1 MVLLNENAREY
12 MKKYEWEHI
21 VLNIEEIT
29 S

>member
-1 MVLLNENAREY
+1 MIALNDQAKAY
-12 MKKYEWEHI
+12 MKEYGWEHI